1 MLQTHSLPTPP
12 HQGGTGCSY
21 EYPGGKCPKA
31 LPTVSCKAD
40 SDCKLPVCGKACTCR
55 GKASTCRD
63 GTCASGPGSELCWDH
78 KPAGGGNETA
88 TSGGVQLFVNMETS
102 VVGFVAIE
110 VLDTPGFTLAA
121 ADPLKGSA
129 TDAVAS
135 WGGGMRAS
143 LSSLAG
149 REVTLRVT
157 LTDAK
162 LFSLRLG
169 CAGAD

>member
-1 MLQTHSLPTPP
+1 M
-12 HQGGTGCSY
+12 
-21 EYPGGKCPKA
+21 
-31 LPTVSCKAD
+31 
-40 SDCKLPVCGKACTCR
+40 
-55 GKASTCRD
+55 
-63 GTCASGPGSELCWDH
+63 
-78 KPAGGGNETA
+78 
-88 TSGGVQLFVNMETS
+88 QLFVNMETS

-129 TDAVAS
+129 TGAVAS